1 MMKIKVPFVLIVFF
15 CVLYGCKT
23 TVPVTE
29 VPVKTE
35 IVVRERLIP
44 VSLPKDSLM
53 LVAFFECDS
62 NYNVLLRAYNE
73 EKSKN
78 IASSFGFGNNL
89 LNYKAITVRD
99 TLFIVEKDSFVYRD
113 VPLKIPVP
121 YEVNKVKGWQ
131 YFLIWCG
138 VIALAGFLIL
148 IVIKLVKRK
157 N

>member
-1 MMKIKVPFVLIVFF
+1 MDIKEYIALI
-15 CVLYGCKT
+15 LLLLPITGCKT
-23 TVPVTE
+23 PAKITE

-35 IVVRERLIP
+35 IIVHERLIP
-44 VSLPKDSLM
+44 VSLPNDSLM
-53 LVAFFECDS
+53 LSAFFECDS

-89 LNYKAITVRD
+89 FNYKAITVRD
-99 TLFIVEKDSFVYRD
+99 TMFIVGKDSFIYRD
-113 VPLKIPVP
+113 IPLKIPVP

-138 VIALAGFLIL
+138 VIAIAAFLIL
-148 IVIKLVKRK
+148 IVLRLVKRK
-157 N
+157 

>member
-1 MMKIKVPFVLIVFF
+1 MKKYSALVLGVF
-15 CVLYGCKT
+15 LLIGCKT
-23 TVPVTE
+23 ATKVTE

-35 IVVRERLIP
+35 IIVHERLVP
-44 VSLPKDSLM
+44 VSLPRDSLM
-53 LVAFFECDS
+53 LVALFECDS
-62 NYNVLLRAYNE
+62 NYNVLLRAYSE

-89 LNYKAITVRD
+89 FNYKAITVRD
-99 TLFIVEKDSFVYRD
+99 TMFIIEKDSFVYRD

-138 VIALAGFLIL
+138 VIAIAAFLIL
-148 IVIKLVKRK
+148 IVLRLVKRK
-157 N
+157 